1 MSMMEQSGRHSLKSK
16 QSVFL
21 LSDVSR
27 EKQKILKDHSPQ
39 GVPSPAGS
47 DPDVDFAAKAAVE
60 LQLTEAETRLTKHG
74 WGPQTPEGKKTPR
87 WRLMPKHNGILS
99 NCLTLGNYLELWF
112 SISLPSAHSTPPFRN
127 LLLKDEAI
135 LRQLL
140 QQEQKKEEAL
150 KAAEAKVAKVK
161 EQLLA
166 SEKIVS
172 ANKTLLN
179 RLQEQVG
186 VKSQEG
192 TQREWNSMGMSCE
205 VNS

>member
-74 WGPQTPEGKKTPR
+74 
-87 WRLMPKHNGILS
+87 
-99 NCLTLGNYLELWF
+99 
-112 SISLPSAHSTPPFRN
+112 
-127 LLLKDEAI
+127 
-135 LRQLL
+135 
-140 QQEQKKEEAL
+140 
-150 KAAEAKVAKVK
+150 
-161 EQLLA
+161 
-166 SEKIVS
+166 
-172 ANKTLLN
+172 
-179 RLQEQVG
+179 
-186 VKSQEG
+186 
-192 TQREWNSMGMSCE
+192 
-205 VNS
+205 

>member
-1 MSMMEQSGRHSLKSK
+1 
-16 QSVFL
+16 
-21 LSDVSR
+21 
-27 EKQKILKDHSPQ
+27 
-39 GVPSPAGS
+39 
-47 DPDVDFAAKAAVE
+47 
-60 LQLTEAETRLTKHG
+60 
-74 WGPQTPEGKKTPR
+74 
-87 WRLMPKHNGILS
+87 MPKHNGILS

-192 TQREWNSMGMSCE
+192 TQRE
-205 VNS
+205 